1 MDRKQNMSVKG
12 VVPASGMGS
21 VSGGKIA
28 IISDSHDN
36 IANTEKFLAWA
47 KKNEIATIIH
57 CGDVSAPSMIKK
69 VIVPMFSGPIHLVH
83 GNVSDRELLKKV
95 CAEFKNVTLHGDEG
109 FLEISHPLVPPKR
122 NTPPRAGEENLKI
135 AFCHFPERAKELAES
150 GQYNLVF
157 YGHTHKPWA
166 AQLKLGEPR
175 PAGREECRLV
185 NPGEVAGQ
193 RFKPTFAIY
202 DTETDKLE
210 LKILERRPINWN

>member
-109 FLEISHPLVPPKR
+109 FLEISHPLIPLKRDSPPQ
-122 NTPPRAGEENLKI
+122 AGGEKIKI
-135 AFCHFPERAKELAES
+135 AFCHFPEAAKELAQS
-150 GQYNLVF
+150 GKYDLVF
-157 YGHTHKPWA
+157 YGHTHKPWIENIGKTILA
-166 AQLKLGEPR
+166 
-175 PAGREECRLV
+175 
-185 NPGEVAGQ
+185 NPGTLGGMFSKA
-193 RFKPTFAIY
+193 TFAVF
-202 DTETDKLE
+202 DTTTKNLE
-210 LKILERRPINWN
+210 LKILEDI